1 MGVCTANRVY
11 IFYNNMFFKIFFKIK
26 FELYLKLKQVILF
39 DDTGA
44 KKDKFPTK
52 PSDAGQKSY
61 VVRSIEF
68 SPDSTRV
75 AVA

>member
-1 MGVCTANRVY
+1 
-11 IFYNNMFFKIFFKIK
+11 
-26 FELYLKLKQVILF
+26 LF